1 MANPTAE
8 DGIIDDTLSV
18 NAEIDRIANSP
29 LITSSV
35 IKLPT
40 VTAPVTT
47 KKSTK
52 KKVSPGKSSVF
63 IIITFE

>member
-29 LITSSV
+29 LITPSV

-40 VTAPVTT
+40 VTASVTT
-47 KKSTK
+47 KKVNK
-52 KKVSPGKSSVF
+52 EEGVAW
-63 IIITFE
+63 